1 MRLKKLWDEK
11 FSEES
16 FKIPNFFLNRFLQM
30 LFFNVCVFLKS
41 IEHIIKCQYFIKL
54 LLLLFVMFIAC
65 LIFIP
70 FFFREIIKE
79 FAEFLGQDRS
89 PLCNTKLTPTLPQ
102 NIQRHLTHFSLIT
115 HGFGSHAIVSALS
128 AAQNYINES
137 IKYLDK
143 QISNYSQAAVSG
155 ADVSLVIDSK
165 KDDGK
170 QWRFHPFFIQ
180 SKLLKDFFTKH
191 VLYEYLWLLWY
202 LLAILKSLTASGFH
216 HYFTCIPFY
225 ILICLDFGINF
236 YAVLNIFFFISFA
249 LPWTIRFCAW
259 NKKRRLFLIKLY
271 YILLVERRTKQVLFF
286 ACQIF
291 MREFIR

>member
-1 MRLKKLWDEK
+1 
-11 FSEES
+11 
-16 FKIPNFFLNRFLQM
+16 
-30 LFFNVCVFLKS
+30 
-41 IEHIIKCQYFIKL
+41 
-54 LLLLFVMFIAC
+54 MFIAC
-65 LIFIP
+65 LIFIS
-70 FFFREIIKE
+70 FSREIIKE

-89 PLCNTKLTPTLPQ
+89 PLCNAKLTPTLPQ

-170 QWRFHPFFIQ
+170 QWRSGASVIVFPICYIQ
-180 SKLLKDFFTKH
+180 SKLLKDFLQSMFYTNTSGFM
-191 VLYEYLWLLWY
+191 
-202 LLAILKSLTASGFH
+202 ISTCNFKSLMASGFH

-225 ILICLDFGINF
+225 ILICVDFGINF
-236 YAVLNIFFFISFA
+236 YAVLNIFFF
-249 LPWTIRFCAW
+249 
-259 NKKRRLFLIKLY
+259 
-271 YILLVERRTKQVLFF
+271 FF
-286 ACQIF
+286 
-291 MREFIR
+291 